1 MTRTAPLV
9 VAFFQP
15 ACAFSRTCASN
26 GAVRALRR
34 FFLRS
39 AEPSLLYMRAGGHS
53 LFPLD
58 TDQSSL
64 DGV

>member
-1 MTRTAPLV
+1 LRV
-9 VAFFQP
+9 ERRR
-15 ACAFSRTCASN
+15 S
-26 GAVRALRR
+26 RALRR

-64 DGV
+64 DGI